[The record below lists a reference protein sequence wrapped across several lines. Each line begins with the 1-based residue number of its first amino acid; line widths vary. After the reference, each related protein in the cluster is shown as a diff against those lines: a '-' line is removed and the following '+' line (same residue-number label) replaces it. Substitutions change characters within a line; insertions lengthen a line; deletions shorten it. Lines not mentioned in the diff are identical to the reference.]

1 MEKGKYNPYDE
12 DVDVI
17 QDDENVKIVKVLTL
31 NAAQYFG
38 DNFYGKD
45 HWGNHYK
52 NGDLYFVI
60 GKKDDTLYSIYNDD
74 DGSVIR
80 DLKNHDEIISVNDLK
95 RSFLSSLKILSPLIK
110 GGKTY
115 EFLKKIS
122 KGYDPGWRDN
132 GDDPIID
139 EIKFNERNPSNSK
152 VVIKFE
158 DDEVFLDT
166 IGVEDSDDIY
176 NYRAFTGYYSGRDY
190 DTYNEDDRW
199 KQGEFILDRFNDEN
213 QDKALKIAKFY
224 ENGIG
229 PNDYRKIAS
238 ILNNG
243 FESIVDD
250 LIFEYVSKWQDCIND
265 VVKDIILG
273 EIAKPFDRFGI
284 KEIHMGYR
292 FETTVGVLLH
302 WYNDVENEKF
312 TLSELLNKLM
322 ILYDKKNRGYWGELE
337 YEVDCVDWD
346 DNAMQE
352 YYSKSLDSMLEKI
365 QEGDQFANVDEY
377 NEITDFIEE
386 KYGFDWVKTKKDPN
400 ILFIILKIQ
409 PETNKILVNVRN
421 NKTGKYHQR
430 LLDIDGLHQLDNQPE
445 LFNERRIVKK
455 KFL

>member
-38 DNFYGKD
+38 DDFYGKD

-60 GKKDDTLYSIYNDD
+60 GKKDDSLYSIYNDD
-74 DGSVIR
+74 NGSVIR

-122 KGYDPGWRDN
+122 KGYDPSWRDN

-158 DDEVFLDT
+158 DDEIFLDT

-176 NYRAFTGYYSGRDY
+176 NYRVFTGHYSGRDY
-190 DTYNEDDRW
+190 DTYSEDDRW
-199 KQGEFILDRFNDEN
+199 KQGEFIQDRFNDEN
-213 QDKALKIAKFY
+213 QAKALKIAKFY
-224 ENGIG
+224 ENGIE
-229 PNDYRKIAS
+229 PNDYGKMAS

-284 KEIHMGYR
+284 KEIHRGYR

-352 YYSKSLDSMLEKI
+352 YYSKSLDTMLETV
-365 QEGDQFANVDEY
+365 EEDERFININKY
-377 NEITDFIEE
+377 NEIRDIVEK
-386 KYGFDWVKTKKDPN
+386 KYGYEWVKTKKDPN
-400 ILFIILKIQ
+400 ISFIILNVQ
-409 PETNKILVNVRN
+409 PETNKVLVNVYNEKNSR
-421 NKTGKYHQR
+421 YHQR
-430 LLDIDGLHQLDNQPE
+430 LLDIDGLYQLDNQPE